1 MDRLKMR
8 LEVIKAETLGV
19 INKCFRFK
27 VQLEEQL
34 EENEVNLHF
43 HRGIMEG
50 LMRAQKDIEELQ
62 RGEEIEK
69 LKEDR
74 RQRLS
79 LSHGTDHA
87 GSPEDIPSEVRTD
100 A

>member
-8 LEVIKAETLGV
+8 LEVIKGETLGV

-43 HRGIMEG
+43 NRGIMEG
-50 LMRAQKDIEELQ
+50 LMRAQKEIGEIEEGDQ
-62 RGEEIEK
+62 IEK
-69 LKEDR
+69 LKE
-74 RQRLS
+74 QRLQRMS
-79 LSHGTDHA
+79 QGNDHP
-87 GSPEDIPSEVRTD
+87 GSPENIPSEIKS